1 MHFASF
7 LSGGFTTMAV
17 INPTEKKLAN
27 PTSVRWLRSS
37 SLASS
42 RTKEVDFVFSL
53 HYFVSFDKALTKC
66 KRPKMKYLGVH
77 ISLWL

>member
-1 MHFASF
+1 MCFASL
-7 LSGGFTTMAV
+7 LSSGFTTMAV
-17 INPTEKKLAN
+17 INPPEKELADR
-27 PTSVRWLRSS
+27 TSVRWLRSN
-37 SLASS
+37 LT